1 MGRSDFRLW
10 LHFCSDSLRLKF
22 SLKNK
27 EAETVK
33 KVRENETAD
42 SGGNRLQVC
51 FPPLLMLICAC
62 PSFLSCSMLNWR
74 NVVCV
79 DFYTADVQ
87 RGDDTICRSSFHFHK
102 FSLFFEDL
110 FPVCLHSNQ
119 VPLFDFYNM
128 TYPQRPWLWVS
139 LLLMTLESRGTMN
152 HILWTTLLLYSLLH
166 HHHIFLSSSSR
177 SRWITCDDLMFTTLS
192 STKST
197 SDISK
202 SSPRASLLHSLFQ
215 DPPQI
220 RP

>member
-1 MGRSDFRLW
+1 MKVNTCTWLTSLSAAPPGVDTSVCRLIINQIKVCIIWKHQKWEVYKCCSVVSRNDFRLW

-79 DFYTADVQ
+79 DFYTADVPVSEAM
-87 RGDDTICRSSFHFHK
+87 IRSAGVHFISINFHFFLK
-102 FSLFFEDL
+102 IC
-110 FPVCLHSNQ
+110 FPSASTQ
-119 VPLFDFYNM
+119 
-128 TYPQRPWLWVS
+128 TR
-139 LLLMTLESRGTMN
+139 
-152 HILWTTLLLYSLLH
+152 
-166 HHHIFLSSSSR
+166 FLSLISII
-177 SRWITCDDLMFTTLS
+177 WLILS
-192 STKST
+192 AHDFGS
-197 SDISK
+197 
-202 SSPRASLLHSLFQ
+202 AYC
-215 DPPQI
+215 
-220 RP
+220 